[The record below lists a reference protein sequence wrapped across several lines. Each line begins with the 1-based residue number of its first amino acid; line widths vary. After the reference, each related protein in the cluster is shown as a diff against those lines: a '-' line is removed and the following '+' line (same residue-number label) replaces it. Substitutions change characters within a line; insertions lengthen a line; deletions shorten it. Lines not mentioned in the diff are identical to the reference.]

1 MAVKAAIE
9 AGAQAAGKAAA
20 AAKVAAGKT
29 EAVEAAEATGLNLQV
44 ATTAAAAAPP
54 SAPSSSA
61 KATERFALRACRE
74 SRPPAGMPNPT
85 HTEGDA
91 QRLHS

>member
-1 MAVKAAIE
+1 MAVKAVIE
-9 AGAQAAGKAAA
+9 AGAQAAGKTAGKAAG
-20 AAKVAAGKT
+20 KVAAGKM
-29 EAVEAAEATGLNLQV
+29 EVVEAAEATGLHLQV
-44 ATTAAAAAPP
+44 AMTA
-54 SAPSSSA
+54 A

>member
-54 SAPSSSA
+54 SAPS
-61 KATERFALRACRE
+61 RFALRACRE
-74 SRPPAGMPNPT
+74 MRPPTGMLNLP

-91 QRLHS
+91 QRPHS